1 MSTLTLSMIVKNEEK
16 YLRNC
21 LESVKDIVNE
31 IVIVDTGSTDKTKD
45 IAKNYNAKIIELE
58 WQNDFSFARN
68 IALENSTSEWILYLD
83 ADERLNENSQN
94 EIKKLTET
102 NQKLGINCNIKNIDE
117 FQNSPKLMKYIRLF
131 KNDIN
136 IKFSGRAHEQ
146 IEPSLFE
153 NNYKIVDS
161 SIEIVHLGYNMPKEE
176 LKKKAER
183 NLKLLLADYNEKKTS
198 YLAYQIA
205 NSYSILDDKEMAL
218 KFFREA
224 ILDKNLRNEFKVI
237 CYLHLADN
245 EMRLNNLAKAFNFF
259 QLGINLY
266 DKNTLLNML
275 GAQIFSKMNNG
286 KDALNLC
293 KKAYEN
299 NLELSKCNNSNN
311 IQEIIIDDKKI
322 IYQGMLLSIQFRDKE
337 VFNFYLHELQ
347 NYDQQLSIIFEK
359 LKNNKDL
366 TKADV
371 EELGFLTT
379 DDNLELVLKLVE
391 HYFNIEIKLD
401 YYSSIYNKFFN
412 SLKYVMSFGSFL
424 ISIHFLDEAE
434 IILESALDLEEF
446 GSAILYY
453 LASIY
458 IKKDK
463 IDKLKDL
470 IKTAENKLNP
480 NFKNSLVEFKS
491 KVLPLI
497 NYEIS

>member
-16 YLRNC
+16 YLRDC
-21 LESVKDIVNE
+21 LESVKNIVNE

-68 IALENSTSEWILYLD
+68 IALKNSTCDWILYLD
-83 ADERLNENSQN
+83 ADERLNENSLN

-102 NQKLGINCNIKNIDE
+102 NEKLGINCNIKNIDE

-136 IKFSGRAHEQ
+136 IKFIGRAHEQ

-153 NNYKIVDS
+153 NNYKTINS
-161 SIEIVHLGYNMPKEE
+161 SIEIIHLGYNKPKEE

-183 NLKLLLADYNEKKTS
+183 NLKLLLADYNENQTS

-205 NSYSILDDKEMAL
+205 NSYSILDDKETAL
-218 KFFREA
+218 KFFGEA
-224 ILDKNLRNEFKVI
+224 ILDKHLRNEFKVI

-245 EMRLNNLAKAFNFF
+245 EMRLNNIEKAFKFF
-259 QLGINLY
+259 QLGIFLD
-266 DKNTLLNML
+266 DKNTLLNMI
-275 GAQIFSKMNNG
+275 GAQILAKMNNG
-286 KDALNLC
+286 KEALKLC
-293 KKAYEN
+293 KKAYDH
-299 NLELSKCNNSNN
+299 NLELSKSHNSNN

-322 IYQGMLLSIQFRDKE
+322 IYQGMLLSVQFKDKE
-337 VFNFYLHELQ
+337 SFNFYLQELQ
-347 NYDQQLSIIFEK
+347 YYDLQLSIIFEK

-371 EELGFLTT
+371 EELSILTT

-391 HYFNIEIKLD
+391 PYFNIEIKLD
-401 YYSSIYNKFFN
+401 YYSTIYNKFFN

-434 IILESALDLEEF
+434 IIIESALDFEEF
-446 GSAILYY
+446 DPAILYY

-463 IDKLKDL
+463 IDKLKNL
-470 IKTAENKLNP
+470 IRTAENKLNT
-480 NFKNSLVEFKS
+480 NFKDSLVEFKS